1 MVEGTHQMEA
11 DVPGRSKDTEQE
23 TNWTIEIANRRV
35 GVDAQGRDL
44 RKREGYIQ
52 KKRGGGI

>member
-1 MVEGTHQMEA
+1 MEA
-11 DVPGRSKDTEQE
+11 DVRGRSKDMEQE
-23 TNWTIEIANRRV
+23 TDWSTEIANRRV
-35 GVDAQGRDL
+35 WVDAQGRDL